1 MTMSR
6 GQRPRVGFSFR
17 HGGPPICP
25 ADRHATCSSRSGG
38 EKVSRPFPGRV
49 DLNSVASQTVR
60 FVRHRTA
67 VRCVG
72 STTSGVR
79 RGWNL
84 GATRNGHRKRSRVR
98 VACGDAIRPR
108 GVGTHSSHGHFGRS
122 VVGPSFFASPVA
134 LRSDRRLEPR
144 VRHLSRGSGLPAA
157 TLTPPRS
164 VRFVRRP
171 APAGRTAS
179 ATRRRSPVVNRAAS
193 LPAPTVGSSRGW
205 RRRTPPDPRTRR
217 RAV

>member
-6 GQRPRVGFSFR
+6 GHRPRVGFSLLP
-17 HGGPPICP
+17 GGFPICP
-25 ADRHATCSSRSGG
+25 VDRHATCSSRTGV
-38 EKVSRPFPGRV
+38 EKVSRPSPGRV
-49 DLNSVASQTVR
+49 DLFFVARRAVR
-60 FVRHRTA
+60 FVRYRTA

-72 STTSGVR
+72 STTSGGR

-84 GATRNGHRKRSRVR
+84 GAARNGHRKRSRVR

-122 VVGPSFFASPVA
+122 VVGPRFFASPVA

-144 VRHLSRGSGLPAA
+144 VRHLPRGPGLPAA
-157 TLTPPRS
+157 ALTPPVS
-164 VRFVRRP
+164 VRFVRMP